1 MIEKSTFTHR
11 FYSLLLLTIL
21 LIGFVYCLSI
31 LNKYVNKEEILD
43 SAVKLYQYKP
53 KTKSWHIVGYKCPYC
68 DKHYQTPRNE
78 FYTHIDKCDGP
89 KTKKLGY
96 DED

>member
-1 MIEKSTFTHR
+1 M
-11 FYSLLLLTIL
+11 
-21 LIGFVYCLSI
+21 
-31 LNKYVNKEEILD
+31 NKKEILD
-43 SAVKLYQYKP
+43 SAIKLYQWKP
-53 KTKSWHIVGYKCPYC
+53 VTKGWTITGYKCPYC
-68 DKHYQTPRNE
+68 YKHYFTLRNE